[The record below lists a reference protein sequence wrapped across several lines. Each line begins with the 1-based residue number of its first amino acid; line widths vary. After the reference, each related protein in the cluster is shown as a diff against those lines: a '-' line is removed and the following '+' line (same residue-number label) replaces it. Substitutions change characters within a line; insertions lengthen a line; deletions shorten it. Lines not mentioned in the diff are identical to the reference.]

1 MKHAA
6 HRSLSDGGCMLV
18 NGLPLDTARCLSA
31 ERERSVTGVRFWVY
45 EAEDGCEG
53 LVVFGEG

>member
-1 MKHAA
+1 
-6 HRSLSDGGCMLV
+6 MLV